1 MLTLPQ
7 PIMATLII
15 FSSSLANNSILLN
28 NKAAEAS
35 DVFCKK
41 AALVNESLMLEN
53 LITQFK

>member
-1 MLTLPQ
+1 
-7 PIMATLII
+7 MATLII
-15 FSSSLANNSILLN
+15 FSSDAANNSKLLN

-41 AALVNESLMLEN
+41 AALVNESFILEN